1 MGNAYELAKGKY
13 RELGIDTE
21 AALKTLSRTPI
32 SIHCWQGD
40 DVGGFENTGAALSG
54 GIQAT
59 GNYIGKA
66 RTPAELMADFEKAI
80 SLIGGRKRINLHAC
94 YAIFEE
100 GEKADRD
107 ALEPKHFT
115 KWIAFAREN
124 NLGIDFNPTF
134 FCHPMVKGGL
144 TLSSP
149 DEEVRAFWVRH
160 GIACR
165 RIAAHFVRE
174 LHTHCLCNVWI
185 PDGFKDV
192 PADRLSPRMT
202 LQKSLDEIFKEKL
215 DGVIDCVESKLFGV
229 GVEAYTVGS
238 SEFCLGYAASHDGV
252 YDLMD
257 SGHYHPTEVISD
269 KIPAM
274 LCSFDRIPLHVSRP
288 VRWDSDH
295 VVRLDDELKEIAA
308 ELVRC
313 DALEKALIGLDFFDA
328 SINRVAAWIIGARN
342 MQKAIMAA
350 LLTPH
355 RQFAALQ
362 EAGRWTEL
370 MARQEAMKMMPV
382 GAVWDEF
389 CRREGVPS
397 DDAWLEHV
405 MKYENEV
412 LRYRT
417 DEKRKR
423 IAE

>member
-1 MGNAYELAKGKY
+1 MSNAYELAKEKY
-13 RELGIDTE
+13 QEKHIDTE
-21 AALKTLSRTPI
+21 QAIETLSRTPI

-40 DVGGFENTGAALSG
+40 DVGGFENTGEALSG

-66 RTPAELMADFEKAI
+66 RTPEELMADFEKAI
-80 SLIGGRKRINLHAC
+80 SLIGGKKRINLHAS
-94 YAIFEE
+94 YAIFNP

-107 ALEPKHFT
+107 ELEPKHFE
-115 KWIAFAREN
+115 KWVAFAREN

-134 FCHPMVKGGL
+134 FSHPMVKGGL

-165 RIAAHFVRE
+165 RIAAYFAKE
-174 LHTHCLCNVWI
+174 LCTHCLCNVWI

-192 PADRLSPRMT
+192 PADRLTPRKI
-202 LQKSLDEIFKEKL
+202 LKRSLDEIFAEKL
-215 DGVIDCVESKLFGV
+215 PGVVDCVESKVFGI

-238 SEFCLGYAASHDGV
+238 SEFYLGYAASHEGV

-274 LCSFDRIPLHVSRP
+274 LCYFDRIPLHVTRP

-295 VVRLDDELKEIAA
+295 VVRLDDELREIAM
-308 ELVRC
+308 ELVRNG
-313 DALEKALIGLDFFDA
+313 ALDKAMIGLDFFDA
-328 SINRVAAWIIGARN
+328 SINRVAAWVIGTRN
-342 MQKAIMAA
+342 MQKALLTAM
-350 LLTPH
+350 LTPH
-355 RQFAALQ
+355 KQLAALQ
-362 EAGRWTEL
+362 TAGSWTQL
-370 MARQEAMKMMPV
+370 MAEQESMKMMPV
-382 GAVWDEF
+382 GAVWEEF

-397 DDAWLEHV
+397 EDAWFGDV
-405 MKYENEV
+405 MRYEKDV
-412 LRYRT
+412 LRFR
-417 DEKRKR
+417 
-423 IAE
+423 

>member
-1 MGNAYELAKGKY
+1 MSSAYEMAKEQY
-13 RELGIDTE
+13 RTKQIDTDQAIE
-21 AALKTLSRTPI
+21 ALSRTPI

-40 DVGGFENTGAALSG
+40 DVGGFENTGEALSG

-66 RTPAELMADFEKAI
+66 RTPEELMADFEKAI
-80 SLIGGRKRINLHAC
+80 SLIGGKKRINLHAC
-94 YAIFEE
+94 YAVFTP

-107 ALEPKHFT
+107 QLEPKHFK
-115 KWIAFAREN
+115 KWVAFARKN

-134 FCHPMVKGGL
+134 FSHPMVKGGL

-165 RIAAHFVRE
+165 RIAAYFAKE

-192 PADRLSPRMT
+192 PADRLSPRKT
-202 LQKSLDEIFKEKL
+202 LQKSLDEIFAEKL
-215 DGVIDCVESKLFGV
+215 PGVVDCVESKVFGI

-238 SEFCLGYAASHDGV
+238 SEFYLGYAASHEGV

-269 KIPAM
+269 KISAM
-274 LCSFDRIPLHVSRP
+274 LCYFDRVPLHVTRP

-295 VVRLDDELKEIAA
+295 VVRLDDELREIAM
-308 ELVRC
+308 ELVRNG
-313 DALEKALIGLDFFDA
+313 ALDKAMIGLDFFDA
-328 SINRVAAWIIGARN
+328 SINRVAAWVIGTRN
-342 MQKAIMAA
+342 MQKALLTA

-355 RQFAALQ
+355 RQLAALQ
-362 EAGRWTEL
+362 TAGSFTQL
-370 MARQEAMKMMPV
+370 MAEQESMKMMPV
-382 GAVWDEF
+382 GAVWEEF
-389 CRREGVPS
+389 CRREGVPAE
-397 DDAWLEHV
+397 DAWFGYV
-405 MKYENEV
+405 MQYENDV
-412 LRYRT
+412 LRHR
-417 DEKRKR
+417 
-423 IAE
+423 